1 MIHLS
6 LFSEEHPPV
15 VDDSPVSDTVMTKKT
30 HTHPSPHRFIHAQ
43 LDMSH
48 FIVSASCSY
57 HSSNQP
63 PLDSLLSL
71 SLSLSLSLAMYVIR
85 PLQSLPTDTHPFMPF
100 FYYYLLVLI
109 IKLLP
114 RYKRE
119 SLSLC
124 LLCKRTIIHA
134 WLAGVF
140 CFIFQCKGGSIM
152 YACIVLHIL
161 ILVYRY
167 IVVKRRMENKNMEMG
182 SVLLAPDN

>member
-1 MIHLS
+1 MMIHLS

-71 SLSLSLSLAMYVIR
+71 SLSLSLSCHVCHQTPSVSAYRYPSIHAIFLLLSPSPNHQTAP
-85 PLQSLPTDTHPFMPF
+85 PLQTGVPF
-100 FYYYLLVLI
+100 
-109 IKLLP
+109 
-114 RYKRE
+114 
-119 SLSLC
+119 SLSTVQKNNNSC
-124 LLCKRTIIHA
+124 M
-134 WLAGVF
+134 AGWRFLFSFSMQGRIDHV
-140 CFIFQCKGGSIM
+140 CM
-152 YACIVLHIL
+152 YSSAYTYLGV
-161 ILVYRY
+161 
-167 IVVKRRMENKNMEMG
+167 
-182 SVLLAPDN
+182 